1 MNNIIKI
8 IRQFLHPLTL
18 ALVILY
24 FQLNYSYIPTFFNRD
39 PIYSYPHFFVSSI
52 FLGLNFGFIGCPVC
66 SLPLSLTINLWGEN
80 IKKVIIPI
88 LLFNFS
94 RFFSI
99 FVYSFL
105 GSEFFFF
112 IRTFIP
118 TRYTSLILGL
128 IMIIMGMLVLRDRKY
143 HFTSIYY
150 RRRKIKFLYI
160 LWGIIMGLP
169 CGFEAT
175 GFLAYLW
182 SYHLYNILLK
192 ILSFLLFSF
201 FAILPNVVVTLFLY
215 WGIESITSLYLWLK
229 PYIRNFSFFYLF
241 FLGLIFI
248 FRAF

>member
-1 MNNIIKI
+1 MNQRIKI
-8 IRQFLHPLTL
+8 IREFLHPLTL
-18 ALVILY
+18 ALFILY
-24 FQLNYSYIPTFFNRD
+24 FQLNYSYTPTLFNRES
-39 PIYSYPHFFVSSI
+39 IYSYSIFFVSSI

-105 GSEFFFF
+105 GSELFFF
-112 IRTFIP
+112 IRTFISL
-118 TRYTSLILGL
+118 RYTSIILGL
-128 IMIIMGMLVLRDRKY
+128 IMIIMGLFVLKDKKY
-143 HFTSIYY
+143 HFTSISY
-150 RRRKIKFLYI
+150 RRRKLKFLYV
-160 LWGIIMGLP
+160 LWGLIIGLP

-182 SYHLYNILLK
+182 SYPLYNILLK
-192 ILSFLLFSF
+192 MLSFLLFSF
-201 FAILPNVVVTLFLY
+201 FAILPNVVVVLFFY
-215 WGIESITSLYLWLK
+215 WGIKSITSLYLWFK